1 MLRLHERE
9 QHCALTVLADHT
21 RVGDGVR
28 REQRCGRRHD
38 GLSDQVAAPKER
50 HGDSESAGGLDEV
63 YDGLGREGGRKE
75 SAVGPI
81 TPKELARQLRLLE
94 GSGLIH
100 RRVFPTVPP
109 RVEYSLTELG
119 ISLYPTLESLAKWGS
134 HHGGA
139 VRARRPGEQVRSE

>member
-1 MLRLHERE
+1 MGTVQCDPCDDECPVLVREVLDLIAAKWAVPIIIELRRVDAPLRY
-9 QHCALTVLADHT
+9 AD
-21 RVGDGVR
+21 
-28 REQRCGRRHD
+28 
-38 GLSDQVAAPKER
+38 LSR
-50 HGDSESAGGLDEV
+50 
-63 YDGLGREGGRKE
+63 
-75 SAVGPI
+75 AVGPI

-119 ISLYPTLESLAKWGS
+119 LSLYPTLESLAKWAS

-139 VRARRPGEQVRSE
+139 VRAHRSRRQVRSA